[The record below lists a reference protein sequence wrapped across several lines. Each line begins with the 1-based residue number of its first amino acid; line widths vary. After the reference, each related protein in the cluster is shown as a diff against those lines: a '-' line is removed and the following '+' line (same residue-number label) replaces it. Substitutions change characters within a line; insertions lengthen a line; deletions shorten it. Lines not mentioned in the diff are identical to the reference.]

1 MVMIYNPVAGLTI
14 KEALIR
20 AIKLSADNNKPV
32 MAVINDIV
40 MNVDAKTNISKALKD
55 YHQKLELR
63 YYVQHVKSARMSN
76 EF

>member
-32 MAVINDIV
+32 INDIV
-40 MNVDAKTNISKALKD
+40 MNVDAKTDISKALKD